1 MLEVSELHVKYGI
14 IEALHGI
21 SFRVNKGEIVA
32 LLGANGAGK
41 STTLMSIMRLP
52 PPEGPQVSKGEIKFD
67 GTSLLPVSAHTLVSR
82 YGIGLVPEGRHI
94 FGNLTV
100 YENLKLATYARKD
113 REQIQRDYDRVFTL
127 FPRLADRKSQR
138 GDLLS
143 GGEQQM
149 LAIGRAFM
157 CGVGFILLDEPADH
171 QRRVGGNAVL
181 EILQFLGQADADQ
194 VRPGAEHLPEFDRGR
209 PELLNRQPQTDLP
222 AVAGDGLALMRLEE
236 VFGEIRPQHTDP
248 VRQSILAQDSENLP
262 PAVDIPVDLRN

>member
-1 MLEVSELHVKYGI
+1 MLEVSDLHVKYGI

-52 PPEGPQVSKGEIKFD
+52 PPEGPRVSKGEIKFD
-67 GTSLLPVSAHTLVSR
+67 GTSLLPVAAHTLVSR

-113 REQIQRDYDRVFTL
+113 REQIQRDYDRVFAL

-157 CGVGFILLDEPADH
+157 CGVGFILLDEPSMGLSPLLMIELF
-171 QRRVGGNAVL
+171 RVLKELNESGATILVVEQNARIALKFAHRAYVL
-181 EILQFLGQADADQ
+181 EAGKIVLEGEARDLSKNPEIQRAYLG
-194 VRPGAEHLPEFDRGR
+194 
-209 PELLNRQPQTDLP
+209 
-222 AVAGDGLALMRLEE
+222 
-236 VFGEIRPQHTDP
+236 
-248 VRQSILAQDSENLP
+248 
-262 PAVDIPVDLRN
+262 